1 MKDDKILN
9 QEQLSAI
16 HHGDGPLLIIA
27 GAGTGKTTVVTE
39 RIKYLISQKNIA
51 PSEILALTFT
61 DKAAREMEE
70 RVDIA
75 MPYGYTQMWIST
87 FHAFCDRVLRADAF
101 HIGLNPGYKLATE
114 SESVFF
120 LRQNIFKL
128 NLEYFRPLGNPTKFL
143 QGLLQHFSRLKD
155 EDVSPE
161 EYLTW
166 AQKQKGDPQETK
178 KTLELAQAYKT
189 YEELK
194 VKENIMDF
202 SDLTSNTL
210 MLFRQ
215 RPNVLAIYQN
225 QFKYML
231 VDEFQDTNFAQN
243 ELAKLL
249 AGKKQNITV
258 VGDDDQAIYRWRGAA
273 VSNMIQF
280 RQFYKNAKIVT
291 LTKNYRSTK
300 QVLEKS
306 YRLIQNNNPD
316 RLEVKENVNKKLTS
330 ERKVKGTD
338 AVFLFANRVEDEAEK
353 VVEKI
358 KELTISHKLS
368 PIRYDY
374 KDIAIL
380 LRANDHAQPFV
391 RALERHGI
399 PFQFLGPGRLFHREE
414 IKDLIAYLKV
424 LYNYEDSASMY
435 RVLNMPIFKLEAR
448 DVAMLLNLSKKKN
461 LSLFEAMEDFV
472 KPQDEEEF
480 FETNALRE
488 KIKTITDMIGR
499 HLKRVSKDT
508 AGQILYYFVQDCGIL
523 DEMLKNHNEQVA
535 QNISRF
541 FEKLKTFEIEHTDAS
556 VFAVVDWIELSM
568 QMGESPLATDTD
580 WSENNAVNLLTIH
593 SSKGLEF
600 PVVFLVNL
608 VSQRFP
614 TRQRSEQI
622 PIPQELIKEILP
634 EGDFHLQ
641 EERRL
646 CYVGMTRSRDH
657 LYLSAAHYYGE
668 GKRERKLSPFVY
680 EIFGEEHVEAIVK
693 KQKETPVVS
702 QPSLLEW
709 SENKNSEQK
718 LKTND
723 QRPTTKLTYV
733 SYSQIQTFDICPL
746 HYKLKYVLKV
756 PTPNSAA
763 QSFGTSLHSVLRDM
777 YNSALSGKKV
787 TLDDAYSM
795 LKTVW
800 IDQGY
805 TGKSHAKKA
814 YEGAQTILKNY
825 FTNNFDQKHLTTAA
839 VEVPFIF
846 SLYDQTRD
854 ASLKIGGR
862 IDRVDKLN
870 GKIEIIDYKTG
881 TNMPD
886 EKQLAANPQLSFY
899 ALAATKVHD
908 KLFDKKA
915 DDVLLSLLYLEENK
929 KFTTSRTEE
938 QLKNLE
944 SWLFE
949 KADEIAKS
957 DFACGGNMLC
967 ANCEYKILCKG

>member
-480 FETNALRE
+480 FESNALRE

-508 AGQILYYFVQDCGIL
+508 
-523 DEMLKNHNEQVA
+523 
-535 QNISRF
+535 
-541 FEKLKTFEIEHTDAS
+541 
-556 VFAVVDWIELSM
+556 
-568 QMGESPLATDTD
+568 
-580 WSENNAVNLLTIH
+580 
-593 SSKGLEF
+593 
-600 PVVFLVNL
+600 
-608 VSQRFP
+608 
-614 TRQRSEQI
+614 
-622 PIPQELIKEILP
+622 
-634 EGDFHLQ
+634 
-641 EERRL
+641 
-646 CYVGMTRSRDH
+646 
-657 LYLSAAHYYGE
+657 
-668 GKRERKLSPFVY
+668 
-680 EIFGEEHVEAIVK
+680 
-693 KQKETPVVS
+693 
-702 QPSLLEW
+702 
-709 SENKNSEQK
+709 
-718 LKTND
+718 
-723 QRPTTKLTYV
+723 
-733 SYSQIQTFDICPL
+733 
-746 HYKLKYVLKV
+746 
-756 PTPNSAA
+756 
-763 QSFGTSLHSVLRDM
+763 
-777 YNSALSGKKV
+777 
-787 TLDDAYSM
+787 
-795 LKTVW
+795 
-800 IDQGY
+800 
-805 TGKSHAKKA
+805 
-814 YEGAQTILKNY
+814 
-825 FTNNFDQKHLTTAA
+825 
-839 VEVPFIF
+839 
-846 SLYDQTRD
+846 
-854 ASLKIGGR
+854 
-862 IDRVDKLN
+862 
-870 GKIEIIDYKTG
+870 
-881 TNMPD
+881 
-886 EKQLAANPQLSFY
+886 
-899 ALAATKVHD
+899 
-908 KLFDKKA
+908 
-915 DDVLLSLLYLEENK
+915 
-929 KFTTSRTEE
+929 
-938 QLKNLE
+938 
-944 SWLFE
+944 
-949 KADEIAKS
+949 
-957 DFACGGNMLC
+957 
-967 ANCEYKILCKG
+967 